1 MHGQEIHRALKKG
14 REGAPFPT
22 IEDICAED
30 LIDAYTAIVQSS
42 MRVWEGDE
50 IWKHIRMKSDPR
62 DVANN

>member
-1 MHGQEIHRALKKG
+1 MKTGKG
-14 REGAPFPT
+14 GAPFPT

-62 DVANN
+62 DVTDN